1 MRLIIKCVFAT
12 NCKVFYPFV
21 ETTIS
26 IVSVHKTKSPA
37 LWTLSLLVLNKI
49 VRALLPLFE
58 LIRRLLGRNY

>member
-12 NCKVFYPFV
+12 DCKVFYPFV

-37 LWTLSLLVLNKI
+37 SWTLSLLALNKI
-49 VRALLPLFE
+49 VRALL
-58 LIRRLLGRNY
+58 LL